1 MSLFSKFDTA
11 AALESTLSSM
21 PVNPTSIVISKV
33 VSASEAIVN
42 GRTTIMAGTNN
53 YLGLTFDADCI
64 SAGQAALAETGTGTT
79 GSRMANGT
87 YKEHLQLEDELAVFF
102 DLPHAMV
109 FSTGYSANLGILTA
123 LLDADDSVLLD
134 SEGHASLYDG
144 CRMSGAKIYRFKH
157 NDPEGLAKRLS
168 RLGEKA
174 KDALI
179 VVEGLYSVR
188 GDCAPLKEFVD
199 VKAQYGGILL
209 VDEAHSLGLYGE
221 NGRGLVEEYDLMD
234 DVDFIVG
241 TFSKSLGSIGGF
253 CVSKHPQLKLVRYAS
268 RPYIFTASPSPSVI
282 ATTREALKK
291 VQQGQGLREK
301 VWRNAKHLYEAFV
314 ELGLDIGPTV
324 SPVIGVSF
332 QDREK
337 AFSCWQDLLSLGIY
351 TNLILPPAA
360 PDGGSLIRC
369 SVTAAHSETQVDS
382 IISAFKKVCKERN
395 VGRLN

>member
-11 AALESTLSSM
+11 AALESILSAM
-21 PVNPTSIVISKV
+21 PVNPTAIVISKV
-33 VSASEAIVN
+33 ISASEAIVN
-42 GRTTIMAGTNN
+42 DRITIMAGTNN
-53 YLGLTFDADCI
+53 YLGLTFNPDCI
-64 SAGQAALAETGTGTT
+64 AAGQTALAETGTGTT

-87 YKEHLQLEDELAVFF
+87 YKEHLQLESELALFF
-102 DLPHAMV
+102 DLPYAMV

-134 SEGHASLYDG
+134 SEAHASLYDG

-168 RLGEKA
+168 RLGDRA

-199 VKAQYGGILL
+199 VKKEYGGMLL
-209 VDEAHSLGLYGE
+209 VDEAHSLGLYGA
-221 NGRGLVEEYDLMD
+221 NGRGLVEKYDLAD

-253 CVSKHPQLKLVRYAS
+253 CVSKHPQLQLVRYAS

-291 VQQGQGLREK
+291 VQEGLVLREK
-301 VWRNAKHLYEAFV
+301 VWRNAKKLHRAFV
-314 ELGLDIGPTV
+314 GLGLDIGPTV

-332 QDREK
+332 KDREK
-337 AFSCWQDLLSLGIY
+337 AFLCWQDLLSLGIY

-369 SVTAAHSETQVDS
+369 SVTAAHSVEQIDS
-382 IISAFKKVCKERN
+382 IITAFTKVCKDRN
-395 VGRLN
+395 VGFGK

>member
-1 MSLFSKFDTA
+1 M
-11 AALESTLSSM
+11 
-21 PVNPTSIVISKV
+21 
-33 VSASEAIVN
+33 
-42 GRTTIMAGTNN
+42 
-53 YLGLTFDADCI
+53 
-64 SAGQAALAETGTGTT
+64 
-79 GSRMANGT
+79 
-87 YKEHLQLEDELAVFF
+87 
-102 DLPHAMV
+102 
-109 FSTGYSANLGILTA
+109 
-123 LLDADDSVLLD
+123 
-134 SEGHASLYDG
+134 
-144 CRMSGAKIYRFKH
+144 
-157 NDPEGLAKRLS
+157 
-168 RLGEKA
+168 
-174 KDALI
+174 
-179 VVEGLYSVR
+179 
-188 GDCAPLKEFVD
+188 
-199 VKAQYGGILL
+199 

-221 NGRGLVEEYDLMD
+221 NGRGLVEEYDLMN